1 MTIRV
6 LILAAAALA
15 MPLAAAPALAQ
26 PGSAN
31 QPIVVHMKRGT
42 DRIRLTGVLR
52 QGRDCCAYAIGA
64 RAGQTLNWTLTG
76 PATRQTITDPSGST
90 NGPGIPQSIPLSA
103 DGTYIFTV
111 RPNLMA
117 DGAFGHYV
125 LTITIAPLKR

>member
-1 MTIRV
+1 MKPY
-6 LILAAAALA
+6 LSLAAGV
-15 MPLAAAPALAQ
+15 LAATLMAAASAQ
-26 PGSAN
+26 ARPGSADD
-31 QPIVVHMKRGT
+31 PIVVHMKRGT

-64 RAGQTLNWTLTG
+64 RAGQTLHWTLTG

-90 NGPGIPQSIPLSA
+90 EGPGIAQAIPLAA

-117 DGAFGHYV
+117 DGAFGRYV
-125 LTITIAPLKR
+125 LTITIPPR